1 MESRKMIQMNLFA
14 GQQWTQTENRFV
26 GSNGDTDIKNRLT
39 DSGVGEEGNGGMYGK
54 SNMETCIT
62 IYKVDNQ

>member
-1 MESRKMIQMNLFA
+1 MIQMNLFA

-39 DSGVGEEGNGGMYGK
+39 DSGVGEEGKDGMYGK
-54 SNMETCIT
+54 SNMET
-62 IYKVDNQ
+62 